1 MKHKIFSHTS
11 LLIILSVILTFLA
24 AGTVMYNRYDIYMKQ
39 GVRDE
44 AAYIKT
50 GLEEDGRD
58 FLTDKIGMPPA
69 AASLFWEKMVMCCL
83 TALRILLKW
92 KTTATD
98 QSLLKLRKRDSVKW
112 SDILIPCQNRLS
124 IMR

>member
-50 GLEEDGRD
+50 GLEEDGD
-58 FLTDKIGMPPA
+58 VFLSDRVGAVSYTHLKIQ
-69 AASLFWEKMVMCCL
+69 SSVCCFQTERICCRCIMQSMKLL
-83 TALRILLKW
+83 TVSYTHL
-92 KTTATD
+92 D
-98 QSLLKLRKRDSVKW
+98 VYKRQVRGY
-112 SDILIPCQNRLS
+112 Q
-124 IMR
+124 

>member
-58 FLTDKIGMPPA
+58 FLTDKIGDA
-69 AASLFWEKMVMCCL
+69 TSSRITLLGKDGDL

>member
-50 GLEEDGRD
+50 GLEEDGD
-58 FLTDKIGMPPA
+58 VFLSDRSEERRVGKECR
-69 AASLFWEKMVMCCL
+69 S
-83 TALRILLKW
+83 R
-92 KTTATD
+92 
-98 QSLLKLRKRDSVKW
+98 W
-112 SDILIPCQNRLS
+112 SPYH
-124 IMR
+124 

>member
-50 GLEEDGRD
+50 GLEEDGD
-58 FLTDKIGMPPA
+58 VFLSDRVGDATSNLEKTIGG
-69 AASLFWEKMVMCCL
+69 
-83 TALRILLKW
+83 T
-92 KTTATD
+92 
-98 QSLLKLRKRDSVKW
+98 
-112 SDILIPCQNRLS
+112 
-124 IMR
+124 